1 MTFPKI
7 NCDFDKLF
15 DMLSYPLNIFDSKRN
30 TEDEKKIFKRLV
42 AKFKSLIENWGEL
55 RIIRSLIED
64 AFKLAKK
71 HAIWRIYTDIQC
83 VL

>member
-64 AFKLAKK
+64 AFKLAKEACNMK
-71 HAIWRIYTDIQC
+71 NLH
-83 VL
+83 

>member
-1 MTFPKI
+1 
-7 NCDFDKLF
+7 
-15 DMLSYPLNIFDSKRN
+15 MLSYPLNIFDSKRN

-64 AFKLAKK
+64 AFKLAK
-71 HAIWRIYTDIQC
+71 
-83 VL
+83 